1 MSSAKHAWP
10 KDITQEDIQSYLE
23 MVYASRNAPQHQ
35 PLRGVKNRCKESN
48 AGITSANSASM
59 YDMLSFPQS
68 VVHTVMSGI
77 AHTPETPNR
86 GLLVW
91 HSVGSGKTLT
101 ATCVVDA
108 FWDTDKNIVF
118 ATSVEA
124 SNSNPPS
131 NFYKLAAKFLPR
143 FKGMSVTDIE
153 KSFQKRNVK
162 FFTFATLAHYLLIA
176 NPLKTV
182 KSAEDIERHRD
193 FLKNAVIIIDEVHN
207 IFKPLP
213 NQKLEN
219 DAIRQFLTDY
229 QNPRTENLKIVI
241 LTATPGDTPT
251 DVVNLLNM
259 VRSKTAPPIEVP
271 RVNDPFEV
279 DTFAKSIRGL
289 ISYFDMSKDYS
300 RFPKV
305 YNTHVIKS
313 PMTVKQFQKYSE
325 IYNQEKS
332 EWKDMNALMK
342 QNMTGNYYK
351 HARRYS
357 NMLYDFENDMM
368 LNEFSTKMPLLL
380 ETILG
385 APREKHYVYSAFYEN
400 RGFGGHGVL
409 AIARVLEKH
418 FGYEKLTLS
427 MANKIVSEP
436 QSVQKKPRYLLAVSS
451 ELGDDRENLKK
462 LVNAFNTSGNAYGEY
477 VHVFLA
483 SQGYNEGLD
492 LKAVRHIHIFEP
504 LLTYAADK
512 QTIGRAA
519 RFCSHSDLNMEK
531 GEWTVRVHRYI
542 SDMPTM
548 DMSQF
553 NLNYIRDRLA
563 YLEEWKA
570 SLEKRLGHTPSSS
583 SSSSSRRKQPK
594 SVKKVNAQDS
604 MELGLGQVEDT
615 ERKNNANTKDKNSPT
630 FALERVEETQMTP
643 ETLNAN
649 TKIKNSLNVKKYPQ
663 VNNNTFQDID
673 QLKNDERSIQKAGNA
688 SMRRELEKDLKQV
701 NEMIKELKKKQTEVA
716 KMNIKNIEMID
727 QKISAEAYERT
738 KELLTMYNIMKKS
751 AIDYYLFK
759 DYHENAE

>member
-1 MSSAKHAWP
+1 MSSAKSWP
-10 KDITQEDIQSYLE
+10 NDITKEDIQTYLE
-23 MVYASRNAPQHQ
+23 MFYASRNAPQHQ
-35 PLRGVKNRCKESN
+35 PLRGSKNRCIASN
-48 AGITSANSASM
+48 AGIASTNSASM

-77 AHTPETPNR
+77 AHTQNTPNR

-101 ATCVVDA
+101 ATSVMDS

-131 NFYKLAAKFLPR
+131 NFHKLASKFLTR
-143 FKGMSVTDIE
+143 FKGMSTGDIE
-153 KSFQKRNVK
+153 KAFQKRNVK

-182 KSAEDIERHRD
+182 KTEEDIERHKN

-219 DAIRQFLTDY
+219 DAVRQFLTDY
-229 QNPRTENLKIVI
+229 NNPHTENLKIVI
-241 LTATPGDTPT
+241 LTATPGDTPL

-259 VRSKTAPPIEVP
+259 VRNKTEPPISVPNINNAYELETFSKT
-271 RVNDPFEV
+271 
-279 DTFAKSIRGL
+279 IRGL

-305 YNTHVIKS
+305 YNTNVIKS
-313 PMTVKQFQKYSE
+313 PMTIKQFLRYSE
-325 IYNQEKS
+325 IYNQEKP
-332 EWKDMNALMK
+332 ELKDMNTLMK
-342 QNMTGNYYK
+342 NNMTGNYYK

-357 NMLYDFENDMM
+357 NMLYDFDNDMM
-368 LNEFSTKMPLLL
+368 LNEFSTKLPLLL
-380 ETILG
+380 ERIMTT
-385 APREKHYVYSAFYEN
+385 PREKHYVYSSFYEN
-400 RGFGGHGVL
+400 RGYGGHGIL
-409 AIARVLEKH
+409 AIAKVLEKE
-418 FGYEKLTLS
+418 FGYEKLTQS
-427 MANKIVSEP
+427 MASKLISDP
-436 QSVQKKPRYLLAVSS
+436 KSVEKKPRYLLAVSS
-451 ELGDDRENLKK
+451 DLGDDRENLKK
-462 LVNAFNTSGNAYGEY
+462 LVNAFNTSQNAYGEY
-477 VHVFLA
+477 VHLFLA

-531 GEWTVRVHRYI
+531 GEWTVRVHRYM
-542 SDMPTM
+542 SDLPTM

-553 NLNYIRDRLA
+553 NLNYIRDRLS
-563 YLEEWKA
+563 YLEEWKT
-570 SLEKRLGHTPSSS
+570 SLEQKIEQISPSR
-583 SSSSSRRKQPK
+583 SSRKNKSSLTKMDNAFAEVNTYQKKSDEKQK
-594 SVKKVNAQDS
+594 LQTKLENNRNTQIKQTNNVVNTIKQANNIENS
-604 MELGLGQVEDT
+604 M
-615 ERKNNANTKDKNSPT
+615 
-630 FALERVEETQMTP
+630 
-643 ETLNAN
+643 
-649 TKIKNSLNVKKYPQ
+649 I
-663 VNNNTFQDID
+663 
-673 QLKNDERSIQKAGNA
+673 NDNKLIQKAGNTKE
-688 SMRRELEKDLKQV
+688 MRMELENDLKKV

-727 QKISAEAYERT
+727 QKISTEAYERT
-738 KELLTMYNIMKKS
+738 RELLTIYAAMKKS
-751 AIDYYLFK
+751 AIDYYLFR
-759 DYHENAE
+759 DYHEEL